1 MKPLILDSAL
11 GTELENRGE
20 YLPSFKT
27 SIWSAYSLIHNPEVI
42 KQIHIDNIEAGA
54 DVITTSNYPKF
65 DETSINNSKKLI
77 RRVLSATIE
86 NPDNPESLN
95 FFQSDTYRFY
105 FLMSFMKEALEGNEI
120 SQEYA
125 ISLVPKKFA
134 SRIKRLQVLKQ
145 AVQLGYIIEK
155 SSEVDR
161 RRRIYF
167 PSELLLND
175 FVKYAND
182 SDRQVKLD
190 KSA

>member
-1 MKPLILDSAL
+1 
-11 GTELENRGE
+11 
-20 YLPSFKT
+20 
-27 SIWSAYSLIHNPEVI
+27 VI
-42 KQIHIDNIEAGA
+42 F
-54 DVITTSNYPKF
+54 SKF

-105 FLMSFMKEALEGNEI
+105 FLMSFMKEALDSNEI

-182 SDRQVKLD
+182 SDKQVKLD